1 MVEMKVCISI
11 WENNG
16 YIIETVTSRA
26 RNDVHGPELHS
37 LGAVQVL
44 ISSLVGRRGQ
54 NIVGLS
60 EF

>member
-37 LGAVQVL
+37 LGAVQ
-44 ISSLVGRRGQ
+44 S
-54 NIVGLS
+54 
-60 EF
+60 